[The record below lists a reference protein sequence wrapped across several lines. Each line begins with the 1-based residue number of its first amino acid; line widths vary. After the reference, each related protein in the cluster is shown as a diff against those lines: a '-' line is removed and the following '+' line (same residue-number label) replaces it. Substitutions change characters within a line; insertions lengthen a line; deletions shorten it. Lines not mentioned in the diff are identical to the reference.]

1 MIIINKFLLIIN
13 FVNYIS
19 DKYDILIQYIFIVDK
34 LIIWYFTIKTL

>member
-1 MIIINKFLLIIN
+1 MIIINKFFLIIN

-34 LIIWYFTIKTL
+34 LIIWYFTVKTL

>member
-34 LIIWYFTIKTL
+34 LIIWYFTVKTL